1 MKTIKNSKN
10 LGLSVILWGIAIVAC
25 MYVGSFIVSFVG
37 NLVYY
42 GVLLIVSIF
51 VVKYVEKKLKTK

>member
-1 MKTIKNSKN
+1 MKTIKNSKI